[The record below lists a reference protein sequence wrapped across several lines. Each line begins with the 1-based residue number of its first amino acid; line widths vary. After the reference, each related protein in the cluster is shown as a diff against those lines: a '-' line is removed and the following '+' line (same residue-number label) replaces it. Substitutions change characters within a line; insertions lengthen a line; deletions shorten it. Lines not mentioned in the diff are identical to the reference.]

1 METWL
6 PTLMT
11 QTPQAGYE
19 LAIKLSRMAV
29 KLTPPDD
36 HASIPQPSLKIDFA
50 GLCKLRKRLNS
61 GNLEHIPNLLAN
73 CLQCT

>member
-29 KLTPPDD
+29 KLTQLDD
-36 HASIPQPSLKIDFA
+36 EVRK
-50 GLCKLRKRLNS
+50 KLRSTYAENADGLTLVAGVVARNFQTVAA
-61 GNLEHIPNLLAN
+61 AN
-73 CLQCT
+73 RYWRTET